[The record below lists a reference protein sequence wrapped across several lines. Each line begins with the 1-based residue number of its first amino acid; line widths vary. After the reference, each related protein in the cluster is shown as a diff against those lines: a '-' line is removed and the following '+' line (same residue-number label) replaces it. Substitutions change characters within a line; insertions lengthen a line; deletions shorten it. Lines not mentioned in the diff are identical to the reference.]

1 MVQNLEGEKWRDVGV
16 VKGVD
21 FTGMFEVSNKG
32 RVKSLER
39 LVTFVDG
46 RQRWFHEK
54 LREFNT
60 TNCGYREVTLSKSGE
75 KQMCVSVHRKSY

>member
-1 MVQNLEGEKWRDVGV
+1 MVQSLEGEEWQDVGV

-32 RVKSLER
+32 RVKSLDR
-39 LVTFVDG
+39 LVTFIDG
-46 RQRWFHEK
+46 RQRWFHER

-60 TNCGYREVTLSKSGE
+60 TKGYKWMKLSDYEE
-75 KQMCVSVHRKSY
+75 KFGKVE